1 MPRPPLK
8 LLWRD
13 LRASL
18 GSIVPVKLCIPKK
31 FSLFHQNQLESLNIT
46 LLTLYMSNICTTLLN
61 VIE

>member
-18 GSIVPVKLCIPKK
+18 GSIVLVKLRILKK
-31 FSLFHQNQLESLNIT
+31 FSLFQQNQLEAST
-46 LLTLYMSNICTTLLN
+46 
-61 VIE
+61 VR